1 MILDFEAWLAEMPVE
16 VSAAVRAN
24 IQQTIR
30 ERADKQDSK
39 DVESLVTQKPE
50 QLAD

>member
-1 MILDFEAWLAEMPVE
+1 MKLDFEALLVEMPAE
-16 VSAAVRAN
+16 VSAAVRAD
-24 IQQTIR
+24 IQQTKR